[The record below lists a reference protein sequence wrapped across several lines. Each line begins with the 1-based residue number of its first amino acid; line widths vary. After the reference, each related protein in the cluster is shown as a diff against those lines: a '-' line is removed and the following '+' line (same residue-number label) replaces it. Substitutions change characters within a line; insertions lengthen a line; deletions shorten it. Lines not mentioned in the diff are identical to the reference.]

1 MYVRQKTVPK
11 EKIERVKQLAE
22 LFRKYN
28 SLLIVNITGV
38 TAPVLHEVRAKLR
51 EKGSVLRVVKNTL
64 AKFAI
69 DQVSK
74 DKKGIVKLKEYLEG
88 QNAIIFTN
96 ENVFALKLFLDK
108 NKIARDAKAGDVAQ
122 DDIVIPS
129 GNTNLAPGPVLSL
142 FNKLKVP
149 TNIREGSIWVAKD
162 TVVAK
167 AGDVISA
174 DLADLLKKLG
184 IKPIK
189 VGLSSKIAYADGVII
204 PKELLEIDL
213 DAVESE
219 IKTAVNAAF
228 NLALNAGYLTVETAP
243 IILRKA
249 YIEAFNLSVNA
260 AYPTKETLPLVLSKA
275 QLQAET
281 LNKIIESKIQ

>member
-11 EKIERVKQLAE
+11 EKIERVKQLAG